1 MRLNFT
7 LVFILLLSF
16 SAQSQKLTGIW
27 RGYFSAS
34 NGLYRGGVKEEMYK
48 YEVQIRLN
56 QDNSVDG
63 VTYSYQTTVF
73 YGKASAQGIYSPQAK
88 SITLKETG
96 LMELKIGDKSQPCLM
111 TCYLDYSKIGKLEV
125 LQGEFISVNI
135 RDKGDC
141 GAGKVYLEK
150 VPVSDFQAEDFLK
163 QKKAVDTSK
172 KKAVPVESA
181 KPVQPASKSTTA
193 AKPTDKPATK
203 PATKP
208 VPKTGTTQTAPAPK
222 PATASTTNKTPAPK
236 QAVPS
241 QPNTKQTT
249 AVAKT
254 KPGAENNLV
263 GKNTTQPTTTPVEKK
278 PVTVP
283 APIITKDTI
292 PSKAKE
298 PIISKVPVPKVL
310 IERENNLVKTI
321 QTDEELI
328 QIDLY
333 DNGTIDHDSIS
344 LFHNNKQVIKNG
356 GLSYTPISL
365 KIKCTKDDHRHELI
379 MVAENLGE
387 IPPNTALM
395 VITAGR
401 KRYEVF
407 LTSTEEKNAKVVIE
421 YTPKN

>member
-7 LVFILLLSF
+7 LLFFLLLSF

-88 SITLKETG
+88 SLTLKETG

-150 VPVSDFQAEDFLK
+150 VPVSDFQAEEFLK

-172 KKAVPVESA
+172 KKSFPTEPA
-181 KPVQPASKSTTA
+181 KPAQPASKSTTV
-193 AKPTDKPATK
+193 AKPANNNTANTKPNTAPGSTNSTTAKPNTTNTNKASATK
-203 PATKP
+203 AP
-208 VPKTGTTQTAPAPK
+208 VTTTTPK
-222 PATASTTNKTPAPK
+222 PAAPM
-236 QAVPS
+236 
-241 QPNTKQTT
+241 
-249 AVAKT
+249 AKT

-263 GKNTTQPTTTPVEKK
+263 VKNNTQTTPSPVDKK

-283 APIITKDTI
+283 APMISKDTV

-298 PIISKVPVPKVL
+298 PLVSKVPVPKVL
-310 IERENNLVKTI
+310 LERENNLVKTI

-356 GLSYTPISL
+356 GLSYNPISL
-365 KIKCTKDDHRHELI
+365 KIKCSKDDHRHELI

-421 YTPKN
+421 YIPKN

>member
-73 YGKASAQGIYSPQAK
+73 FGKASAQGIYSPQAK

-172 KKAVPVESA
+172 KKVVPVESP
-181 KPVQPASKSTTA
+181 KPAQPASKSTTA
-193 AKPTDKPATK
+193 AKPADKPATK

-222 PATASTTNKTPAPK
+222 PAIASTTNKTPAPK
-236 QAVPS
+236 QVVPS

-263 GKNTTQPTTTPVEKK
+263 GKNTTQPSPAPLEKK

-310 IERENNLVKTI
+310 LERENNLVKTI

-395 VITAGR
+395 VITAGK

-421 YTPKN
+421 YSPKN

>member
-172 KKAVPVESA
+172 KKVLPVESP
-181 KPVQPASKSTTA
+181 KTVQPESKSA
-193 AKPTDKPATK
+193 AASEPT
-203 PATKP
+203 TKP
-208 VPKTGTTQTAPAPK
+208 VPKTNTTQNPPVTK
-222 PATASTTNKTPAPK
+222 PSNPSTTSKTPAPK
-236 QAVPS
+236 QAAPN
-241 QPNTKQTT
+241 QPATKQT
-249 AVAKT
+249 APVVKT
-254 KPGAENNLV
+254 KLGAENNLV
-263 GKNTTQPTTTPVEKK
+263 NKNITTPTPAPMDKK
-278 PVTVP
+278 PISAP
-283 APIITKDTI
+283 ATIIPKDTI

-298 PIISKVPVPKVL
+298 PIVNKVPVPKVL
-310 IERENNLVKTI
+310 IERKNNLVKTI

-328 QIDLY
+328 QIDIY

-356 GLSYTPISL
+356 GLSYTPISF
-365 KIKCTKDDHRHELI
+365 KIRCAKDDHRHELI

-395 VITAGR
+395 VITAGK

>member
-1 MRLNFT
+1 M
-7 LVFILLLSF
+7 
-16 SAQSQKLTGIW
+16 
-27 RGYFSAS
+27 
-34 NGLYRGGVKEEMYK
+34 
-48 YEVQIRLN
+48 
-56 QDNSVDG
+56 
-63 VTYSYQTTVF
+63 
-73 YGKASAQGIYSPQAK
+73 
-88 SITLKETG
+88 
-96 LMELKIGDKSQPCLM
+96 
-111 TCYLDYSKIGKLEV
+111 
-125 LQGEFISVNI
+125 
-135 RDKGDC
+135 
-141 GAGKVYLEK
+141 
-150 VPVSDFQAEDFLK
+150 
-163 QKKAVDTSK
+163 
-172 KKAVPVESA
+172 
-181 KPVQPASKSTTA
+181 
-193 AKPTDKPATK
+193 
-203 PATKP
+203 
-208 VPKTGTTQTAPAPK
+208 
-222 PATASTTNKTPAPK
+222 
-236 QAVPS
+236 
-241 QPNTKQTT
+241 
-249 AVAKT
+249 
-254 KPGAENNLV
+254 V
-263 GKNTTQPTTTPVEKK
+263 GKNTTQPTTAPVEKK

-310 IERENNLVKTI
+310 LERENNLVKTI

-395 VITAGR
+395 VITAGK